1 LREGEIMRVGEYV
14 DVDRGAIDRRIFWDP
29 GIYEQELARVFARC
43 WLFVAH
49 ESQLGAPG
57 AFLTTYMGEDSVIV
71 ARGDDMTI
79 NVFLNSCPHRGN
91 RVCFAD
97 SGSERTFTC
106 NYHGWAFGLDGALKK
121 MPKIGLYKQTPG
133 FRMEDWGLKRARSAS
148 YKGLVF
154 ATFDEE
160 APSLEAYLGD
170 FRWYLDVVLDP
181 EEGGTEFLGGGCAT
195 RSVLN
200 TNWKFPAD
208 NFVGDI
214 DHALWTHLGGAEPTL
229 GRHGGVA
236 VSNEGSYQ
244 VSVNGHGWE
253 FNDSF
258 LGNAATMGDRDFLR
272 YMRSRQEA
280 IAARLGDLRMKMW
293 GSVASATVF
302 PNFSFLP
309 GYFTFRTFQPKGP
322 TQTEI
327 HVWTLAP
334 RAMPEDMKDRLRRGS
349 MRTFS
354 PSGLLEM
361 DDGENWEHSTSANA
375 GYVTRHQK
383 LCYAMAPQPTG
394 AESGMPGLVTKGQLS
409 DANQRLFYKRWV
421 EMMDAAS
428 WAEIP
433 IAPMSIA
440 EAELMR

>member
-1 LREGEIMRVGEYV
+1 MKMSELVEPA
-14 DVDRGAIDRRIFWDP
+14 GAIDRRIFWDP
-29 GIYEQELARVFARC
+29 HIYERELERIFARA

-49 ESQLGAPG
+49 ESQIAEPG

-71 ARGDDMTI
+71 ARADGGSI

-97 SGSERTFTC
+97 SGKGRAFTC

-121 MPKIGLYKQTPG
+121 MPKMGLYKATPG
-133 FRMEDWGLKRARSAS
+133 FRMEDWGLKRARVES

-154 ATFDEE
+154 ATFAED
-160 APSLEAYLGD
+160 APTLAAYLGD
-170 FRWYLDVVLDP
+170 FRWYLDAVLDTDDS
-181 EEGGTEFLGGGCAT
+181 GTEFLPGGAT
-195 RSVLN
+195 RSVIAC
-200 TNWKFPAD
+200 NWKFPAD

-214 DHALWTHLGGAEPTL
+214 YHALWTHLGGSEPTL
-229 GRHGGVA
+229 GRHGGVI

-258 LGNAATMGDRDFLR
+258 LGNAATMGDRELLR
-272 YMRSRQEA
+272 YMRARQEA
-280 IAARLGDLRMKMW
+280 ITARLGEFRTKMW

-322 TQTEI
+322 TRTEI
-327 HVWTLAP
+327 HAWTLVP
-334 RAMPEDMKDRLRRGS
+334 KSMPEEIKDRFRRGS

-375 GYVTRHQK
+375 GFVTRNQK
-383 LCYAMAPQPTG
+383 LCYQMAPEGTDAHPDL
-394 AESGMPGLVTKGQLS
+394 PGQVTAGQLS
-409 DANQRLFYKRWV
+409 DANQRAFYQRWA
-421 EMMDAAS
+421 EFMDAES
-428 WAEIP
+428 WADIP
-433 IAPMSIA
+433 LAATFEDRMAA
-440 EAELMR
+440 E